1 MRDAPVAQLD
11 RALASGA
18 KGHRFESCRVHLKT
32 LAEIAIEAG
41 LVTKASAVRAGRMAE
56 EKKQP
61 LVTVLIRDL
70 GIDEVAL
77 LGALRK
83 QTRVPLIDP
92 AQVQVDPEALRLVAK
107 DTCVRLRVLPLAVA
121 TDGPTRVLRIAMA
134 DPTDTSAILEL
145 ETLAHCEIE
154 VTALPLSAIEE
165 LVDRGYRAVS
175 TQVTNRPRPFADGK
189 LVSKQPTRPPT
200 NVAPD
205 AEVSVTAQI
214 PLISLQAPDLE
225 ARFAALCQ
233 VLAAKGIVTEAE
245 LAEAL
250 RKADSKGTSE
260 T

>member
-1 MRDAPVAQLD
+1 V
-11 RALASGA
+11 
-18 KGHRFESCRVHLKT
+18 KT

-41 LVTKASAVRAGRMAE
+41 LVTKASAVKAGRMAE
-56 EKKQP
+56 ERKQP
-61 LVTVLIRDL
+61 LVAVLIREL

-77 LGALRK
+77 IGALRK

-92 AQVQVDPEALRLVAK
+92 AQVQVDPEGLRLVAK

-145 ETLAHCEIE
+145 ETLAQCEIE

-165 LVDRGYRAVS
+165 LVDRSYKQFS
-175 TQVTNRPRPFADGK
+175 TQVVNRPRGFADGK
-189 LVSKQPTRPPT
+189 LVSKSPTRPPT
-200 NVAPD
+200 NVTPD

-225 ARFAALCQ
+225 TRFAALVQ
-233 VLAAKGIVTEAE
+233 VLVAKGLLTEAD
-245 LAEAL
+245 LLEAL
-250 RKADSKGTSE
+250 RKAEPKPTSE
-260 T
+260 S